1 MSDLAL
7 SAAQALV
14 LQTPPAGAVVPHDQ
28 PLDLRPVKVYLVSLA
43 EHNPSP
49 RLR

>member
-14 LQTPPAGAVVPHDQ
+14 LQTPPVGAVVPHDQ
-28 PLDLRPVKVYLVSLA
+28 PLDLGAEQPDLVSLA
-43 EHNPSP
+43 EHNPG
-49 RLR
+49 